1 MIFYVL
7 SVLLIG
13 LNGKFHY
20 SGRMG
25 VKLMKN
31 STLGLP
37 QSRQ

>member
-13 LNGKFHY
+13 LNGEFYH

-25 VKLMKN
+25 VRLMKN
-31 STLGLP
+31 STMGLP